1 MLEPATPATQPRSI
15 TDEVIEAG
23 NLLLNLGNYRLQV
36 DGRPVDLTYHE
47 FDLLRLLAERLD
59 HVVGFRDLA
68 RALWQAD
75 GHREVRRL
83 NVLAFRL
90 RAKLTDSWP
99 YRIETI
105 RGRGYGLVKA
115 IEGASRG

>member
-1 MLEPATPATQPRSI
+1 
-15 TDEVIEAG
+15 
-23 NLLLNLGNYRLQV
+23 LNLGNYRLQV

-47 FDLLRLLAERLD
+47 FDLLRLLAERID
-59 HVVGFRDLA
+59 HVVGFRELA

-90 RAKLTDSWP
+90 RAKLADSWP

-115 IEGASRG
+115 LEAGGRG